1 MHICTEI
8 NGYALHNQHTE
19 HKYNKMGG
27 GKCKFIKVS
36 FQCLMECRMKG
47 DGA

>member
-27 GKCKFIKVS
+27 KCKFIKVS